1 MKMKNLTALILT
13 GTVLVA
19 CGNKGSHSEHG
30 GHIQSAA
37 GARNYADS
45 VNAGIIPVDTLKRS
59 VLRTAMEFIGDN
71 HVHIA
76 YGSPGVRGRTI
87 WGGLV
92 AYDEVWVAGAHHAT
106 SVEFSKHVIVDGMDV
121 PAGKYALFVVPG
133 KTDWIMVINKNWDQH
148 LADEYSASDDVIRVT
163 VTPERLNNITQRLTY
178 TVRNVSDTE
187 GEIVMTWDRIQLRL
201 AFVNKT

>member
-1 MKMKNLTALILT
+1 MKKFVVALALMY
-13 GTVLVA
+13 VA
-19 CGNKGSHSEHG
+19 VGCGKKEGHDEHMG
-30 GHIQSAA
+30 NHAQSASA
-37 GARNYADS
+37 SARNYADS
-45 VNAGIIPVDTLKRS
+45 VNAGIIPVDTLKQS
-59 VLRTAMEFIGDN
+59 VMRTAMEFIGDN

-106 SVEFSKHVIVDGMDV
+106 SVEFSKDVVVDGKDV

-133 KTDWIMVINKNWDQH
+133 KTDWIIVINKNWDQH

-163 VTPERLNNITQRLTY
+163 VTPEKLNNITQRLTY
-178 TVRNVSDTE
+178 AVRNVSDTE
-187 GEIVMTWDRIQLRL
+187 GEIVMAWDRIQLRL
-201 AFVNKT
+201 PFVNKT